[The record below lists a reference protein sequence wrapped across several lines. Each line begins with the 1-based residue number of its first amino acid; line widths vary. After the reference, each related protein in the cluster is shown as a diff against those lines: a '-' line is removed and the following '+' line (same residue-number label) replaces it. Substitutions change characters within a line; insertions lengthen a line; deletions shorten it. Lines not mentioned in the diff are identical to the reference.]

1 MLRRLLIIAAC
12 SDALSLTSLLK
23 RSRNRARGRRVLED
37 FSTPWQL
44 DIRKGKTGVL
54 YAEESGAQKP
64 TTLYVTVRSAC
75 AHLGAQK
82 RSRHGSSAATAR
94 CFARATATT

>member
-1 MLRRLLIIAAC
+1 MPRRLVIIAAC
-12 SDALSLTSLLK
+12 CDALSLTSLLK

-64 TTLYVTVRSAC
+64 IN
-75 AHLGAQK
+75 
-82 RSRHGSSAATAR
+82 
-94 CFARATATT
+94 